1 MGHIRVMD
9 DGTAFSVL
17 HADGRVLE
25 REICTADPH
34 EALEYFEAAPAGQLE
49 AVAWRHGPLCR
60 WNRHP
65 QVPKPLLC
73 PEFRRIQG
81 AAYRRLRDYYE
92 AWVWPRSA
100 LAEDMRWYCGY
111 YPSAIAGVR
120 SIVEHEIV
128 PGLARLV
135 RDIDI
140 AALVRELRQAQA
152 LDVVT
157 LPRRRGDGADELP
170 PGVFL
175 LHAAGVK
182 SPRGDWRA
190 PDRSFLGQA
199 SAWPAG
205 TARL

>member
-1 MGHIRVMD
+1 MRQENRVI
-9 DGTAFSVL
+9 DGVAFSVL
-17 HADGRVLE
+17 DADGRALE
-25 REICTADPH
+25 REICTDDPE
-34 EALEYFEAAPAGQLE
+34 EATRYFEAAPAGRLGS
-49 AVAWRHGPLCR
+49 VAWRLGPLCR
-60 WNRHP
+60 WNPHP
-65 QVPKPLLC
+65 RVPQPLLC
-73 PEFRRIQG
+73 PEVRRIQG
-81 AAYRRLRDYYE
+81 EAYRRLRDYYE

-100 LAEDMRWYCGY
+100 LQEDLRWYCGY
-111 YPSAIAGVR
+111 YPDAITGVR

-140 AALVRELRQAQA
+140 AALVRELREARA

-157 LPRRRGDGADELP
+157 LPRRQGDGTDDQP
-170 PGVFL
+170 PGVYL
-175 LHAAGVK
+175 LHAAGVR

-190 PDRSFLGQA
+190 PDRSFLGRT